1 MKTLEF
7 WCENVNKQ
15 QSLVRKRYKFW
26 CENVIFVVSKFGVKT
41 LTFGVK
47 TRAELL
53 FIHFPFSKKY
63 NNEKE
68 KNLFFLYLKLVFT

>member
-47 TRAELL
+47 TRAEQT
-53 FIHFPFSKKY
+53 IIPNASTPSSNK
-63 NNEKE
+63 
-68 KNLFFLYLKLVFT
+68 LYIKHL

>member
-47 TRAELL
+47 TRAEHIESRFLH
-53 FIHFPFSKKY
+53 FIFEILNCQFP
-63 NNEKE
+63 
-68 KNLFFLYLKLVFT
+68 

>member
-7 WCENVNKQ
+7 WWENVNKQ

-47 TRAELL
+47 TRAEPAA
-53 FIHFPFSKKY
+53 HNAAGKG
-63 NNEKE
+63 
-68 KNLFFLYLKLVFT
+68 NLEILNLKS

>member
-47 TRAELL
+47 TRAEHQ
-53 FIHFPFSKKY
+53 INAIQHQSKT
-63 NNEKE
+63 
-68 KNLFFLYLKLVFT
+68 NLHQTETVTFHDTAPK

>member
-53 FIHFPFSKKY
+53 CYFLQSVNY
-63 NNEKE
+63 NMAGNG
-68 KNLFFLYLKLVFT
+68 

>member
-47 TRAELL
+47 TRAERQAASLL
-53 FIHFPFSKKY
+53 QSESFIKIIKISQECLP
-63 NNEKE
+63 
-68 KNLFFLYLKLVFT
+68 